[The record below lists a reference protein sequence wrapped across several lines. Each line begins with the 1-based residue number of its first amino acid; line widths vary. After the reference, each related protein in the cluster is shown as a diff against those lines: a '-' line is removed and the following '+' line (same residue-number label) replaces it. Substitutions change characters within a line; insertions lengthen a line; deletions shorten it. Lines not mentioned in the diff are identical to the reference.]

1 MVKNPLKKIK
11 IAKDKT
17 VEKVSTDDEFVKSSS
32 KKIKTEKLN
41 GSISISSDT
50 NNTNNFDK
58 IQTDLNGVKHQQ
70 QHHHHVG
77 HGNLKKRLREESK
90 FIKDVLEFMIFPKIS
105 DGQPDSD
112 DEGKPRLFCSRATD
126 LE

>member
-11 IAKDKT
+11 IAKDKSVA
-17 VEKVSTDDEFVKSSS
+17 VEKVSTDEEFVKTPS
-32 KKIKTEKLN
+32 KKIKTAKLN
-41 GSISISSDT
+41 GDISTSVNL
-50 NNTNNFDK
+50 NNPAT
-58 IQTDLNGVKHQQ
+58 IQTDLNGVK
-70 QHHHHVG
+70 QHLHHVG

-112 DEGKPRLFCSRATD
+112 DEGKLIR
-126 LE
+126 